1 MSIHRKL
8 MTGCAVA
15 VLGFGLAACG
25 GGGDSSDDERDS
37 LRMQIA
43 ALEAALPEGTE
54 LTPAAITQLTDD
66 LTAAT
71 ADVTRLMDELETAMD
86 NSADEAEIL
95 RLMGELETATADV
108 TRLMG
113 ELETAMDNSADEAE
127 IARLMGELE
136 TLMMRADIT
145 PAQVQALRD
154 QITALMAT
162 TPEDV
167 LALNQQITSLTEQ
180 LGTATADVT
189 RLEGELET
197 ALDNSADEAEIAR
210 LTGELETATADVTRL
225 MGELET
231 ALDNSADEAE
241 IARLMGE
248 LETAMDNSADE
259 AEIARLTGELETL
272 MMRADITPAQVQALR
287 DQITAL
293 MATTPEDV
301 RVLNQQITS
310 LIEQLGTATA
320 DVTRLEGEL
329 QTAMDNS
336 ADEAEILR
344 LMGELETAMDN
355 SADEAEILRLMGE
368 LATAMDNS
376 ADEAEIARLEG
387 ELATAVD
394 NSADEAEIARLE
406 GELATAVD
414 NSADEAEILR
424 LMGELATAMDNS
436 ADEAEILRL
445 EGELATAMDNSAD
458 EAEILRLTGLLDT
471 ATKRVTALET
481 QIGSMDDEADAS
493 ETASLHAQ
501 LKAAKAEVDRIQMAA
516 AEALAEAAAK
526 ERIARE
532 LGIRTAIN
540 LVGNRVGT
548 SAKAF
553 PNGITELAATRDA
566 AGTVMI
572 DVNGDSDD
580 VYAGGEVA
588 ASSGAWTSA
597 TLTKT
602 DVGTEAIDTLVIYTD
617 IEEPADKLFTE
628 QYTQAV
634 RDDIF
639 QAPARL
645 KLARASGFPSGPS
658 VEWTYDGTPDGRAKT
673 FPGTFDGVAG
683 QFACT
688 SDADCTLA
696 TNTKGELS
704 TSAGDWRFT
713 PMSPLTAT
721 VKDPDVAYA
730 YFGWWL
736 NKPKANDATH
746 DVEVF
751 AGGTE
756 NHFVNIGDVIVGN
769 ASYTGPAAG
778 KYVTKSYTAGVHTDS
793 GVGHFTATASLA
805 AKFGGNGEAG
815 TIGGT
820 IGGFTLDDERTVPWS
835 VKLEDAD
842 LDTSTP
848 FDGTTEVNFGGGFTA
863 TEIGAGT
870 WQGSFYDAA
879 DDPADAPGTVAGT
892 FDAVTENASVIGGF
906 GATKQ

>member
-25 GGGDSSDDERDS
+25 GGGDSSRDERDS
-37 LRMQIA
+37 LRMKIA
-43 ALEAALPEGTE
+43 ELEAALPEGTE

-71 ADVTRLMDELETAMD
+71 ADVTRLM
-86 NSADEAEIL
+86 
-95 RLMGELETATADV
+95 
-108 TRLMG
+108 G

-136 TLMMRADIT
+136 
-145 PAQVQALRD
+145 
-154 QITALMAT
+154 
-162 TPEDV
+162 
-167 LALNQQITSLTEQ
+167 
-180 LGTATADVT
+180 
-189 RLEGELET
+189 
-197 ALDNSADEAEIAR
+197 
-210 LTGELETATADVTRL
+210 
-225 MGELET
+225 
-231 ALDNSADEAE
+231 
-241 IARLMGE
+241 
-248 LETAMDNSADE
+248 
-259 AEIARLTGELETL
+259 
-272 MMRADITPAQVQALR
+272 
-287 DQITAL
+287 
-293 MATTPEDV
+293 
-301 RVLNQQITS
+301 
-310 LIEQLGTATA
+310 
-320 DVTRLEGEL
+320 
-329 QTAMDNS
+329 TAMDNS

-355 SADEAEILRLMGE
+355 SADEAEI
-368 LATAMDNS
+368 A
-376 ADEAEIARLEG
+376 
-387 ELATAVD
+387 
-394 NSADEAEIARLE
+394 
-406 GELATAVD
+406 
-414 NSADEAEILR
+414 
-424 LMGELATAMDNS
+424 
-436 ADEAEILRL
+436 
-445 EGELATAMDNSAD
+445 
-458 EAEILRLTGLLDT
+458 RLTGLLDT

-516 AEALAEAAAK
+516 ADALAEAAAK

-540 LVGNRVGT
+540 LVGNRVTVTGDG
-548 SAKAF
+548 KAF
-553 PNGITELAATRDA
+553 PTGITELAATRDA

-572 DVNGDSDD
+572 DVNGDTDD
-580 VYAGGEVA
+580 VYAGGEVSA
-588 ASSGAWTSA
+588 GSGAWTSA

-617 IEEPADKLFTE
+617 IEEPADKLFTL
-628 QYTQAV
+628 QYSQAV
-634 RDDIF
+634 RDGIF
-639 QAPARL
+639 SEGTATEQAARL
-645 KLARASGFPSGPS
+645 KMARASGFPSGPS

-688 SDADCTLA
+688 SAADCTLA
-696 TNTKGELS
+696 TNTRGELF
-704 TSAGDWRFT
+704 TATGDWRFT

-736 NKPKANDATH
+736 NKPKANDGLH

-751 AGGTE
+751 AGGTA
-756 NHFVNIGDVIVGN
+756 NHAIVIGDVIVGN

-793 GVGHFTATASLA
+793 GVGHFTATASLT
-805 AKFGGNGEAG
+805 AKFGADNAPG
-815 TIGGT
+815 TVGGT

-842 LDTSTP
+842 LDNSTP
-848 FDGTTEVNFGGGFTA
+848 FEGTTEVNFGGGFTA
-863 TEIGAGT
+863 TDIGAGT

-879 DDPADAPGTVAGT
+879 AEPADAPGTVAGT